1 MTKYIVKVDTER
13 TRWWYNENNLLHRT
27 DGPAVEYA
35 DGTKLW
41 YLHGKRHRT
50 DGPAVEFANG
60 TRYWYLHGV
69 KLTEIEFLNKTKKS
83 PCENKVVEIDGV
95 KYKLIKT

>member
-41 YLHGKRHRT
+41 YLN
-50 DGPAVEFANG
+50 D
-60 TRYWYLHGV
+60 V
-69 KLTEIEFLNKTKKS
+69 KLTESEFLAKTKK
-83 PCENKVVEIDGV
+83 
-95 KYKLIKT
+95 IKT